1 MKATTSQGQNPLR
14 YYAKTRI
21 LNDMIGTAKKR
32 ALYDREYLILVMD
45 SSALKVFSSCC
56 KMFEVFGAG
65 LYHIERL
72 EKKRKK
78 YPKTDAI
85 YFISPNKLSIQRLLD
100 DFPPSKEDTES
111 GGGMVG
117 KLGLDTP
124 LMSKPDTRKHQYG
137 ALHLFFSSR
146 LSEEM
151 MTLLMSG
158 GKNIVPLIQTL
169 SEVNLDFYF
178 FNDNV
183 FHLGRSGML
192 PVFKMMCEGG
202 GGGLD
207 TSHISR
213 KGDIGK
219 NQIIDILVT
228 EMANRLFTVCAIFPE
243 YPYV

>member
-1 MKATTSQGQNPLR
+1 MKATTTQGCHPLR

-100 DFPPSKEDTES
+100 DFPPEK
-111 GGGMVG
+111 
-117 KLGLDTP
+117 
-124 LMSKPDTRKHQYG
+124 
-137 ALHLFFSSR
+137 
-146 LSEEM
+146 
-151 MTLLMSG
+151 
-158 GKNIVPLIQTL
+158 
-169 SEVNLDFYF
+169 
-178 FNDNV
+178 
-183 FHLGRSGML
+183 
-192 PVFKMMCEGG
+192 
-202 GGGLD
+202 
-207 TSHISR
+207 
-213 KGDIGK
+213 
-219 NQIIDILVT
+219 
-228 EMANRLFTVCAIFPE
+228 
-243 YPYV
+243 